1 MKQKFYK
8 NINYLFEWIFMSIF
22 LDLIPLIQ
30 LFYGY
35 DAFLVFYLIGFFS
48 VEVLIALIL
57 YRIIFAKV
65 IITPEEIRDINKKI
79 VIKVKEI
86 KLLEKDYSARERW
99 LNITDVNGKTIV
111 IAYRKKLEKLI
122 SEYKEQIN

>member
-30 LFYGY
+30 LFYEY
-35 DAFLVFYLIGFFS
+35 DVFFVFYLIGFFS

-57 YRIIFAKV
+57 YSIIFAKV

-86 KLLEKDYSARERW
+86 KLLEKDYTARERW

>member
-35 DAFLVFYLIGFFS
+35 DAFFVFYLIGFFS

-111 IAYRKKLEKLI
+111 ISYRKKLEKLI

>member
-30 LFYGY
+30 LFYEY
-35 DAFLVFYLIGFFS
+35 DVFFVFYLIGFFS

-86 KLLEKDYSARERW
+86 KLLEKDYSAGERW

>member
-1 MKQKFYK
+1 
-8 NINYLFEWIFMSIF
+8 MSIF

-30 LFYGY
+30 LFYEY
-35 DAFLVFYLIGFFS
+35 DVFFVFYLIGFFS

-86 KLLEKDYSARERW
+86 KLLEKDYTARERW